1 MQTKILIGLALTLI
15 IAIFIPLYW
24 AAEPGRQEAAR
35 ERLVD
40 EAAGRGAELYT
51 LQCAV
56 CHGPAGEGGIGP
68 ALKGITQEAVELEKT
83 IARGIA
89 GTAMPAMGEE
99 DGGPLKSHQI
109 KDLGTFILNWDQSRI
124 VSSPIP
130 TAAPPATPEPAPA
143 PAPAEPEPVIEPE
156 PATEPAPAPLPVPA
170 PGPTPPPAVTAV
182 AAGELYTGKCAG
194 CHGDKR
200 QGVSGFAPELTPDGL
215 ERLNHAEI
223 QDILL
228 NGKPGTAMPPFEAM
242 LSQEEI
248 EALVRLIKD
257 TSP

>member
-24 AAEPGRQEAAR
+24 ATEPGRQEAAR
-35 ERLVD
+35 ERQVD

-56 CHGPAGEGGIGP
+56 CHGPAGEGGVGP
-68 ALKGITQEAVELEKT
+68 ALKGITSEAVKLEKT

-99 DGGPLKSHQI
+99 DGGPLKRHQI
-109 KDLGTFILNWDQSRI
+109 KDLVTFMLNWDQSRI

-130 TAAPPATPEPAPA
+130 AAPT
-143 PAPAEPEPVIEPE
+143 PE
-156 PATEPAPAPLPVPA
+156 PATEPKPVTEPAPTPS
-170 PGPTPPPAVTAV
+170 PTPPPAVTAV
-182 AAGELYTGKCAG
+182 AAGELYTGKCAV

-200 QGVSGFAPELTPDGL
+200 QGVSGLAPELTPDSL
-215 ERLNHAEI
+215 ERLNPAEI

-228 NGKPGTAMPPFEAM
+228 NGRPGTAMPPFKTT